1 MDVTQLKEGLLR
13 GDFTSVDLV
22 NVFGKRCYTIGRRLC
37 LSAEEDFDSALVEA
51 AEKDRER
58 REAIQ
63 NGTQG
68 ELPVLH
74 GIPIS
79 IKEMV
84 RNIDKQYQSGYSS
97 TSFSLDYILL

>member
-22 NVFGKRCYTIGRRLC
+22 NVFGKRCFTIGRRLC

-63 NGTQG
+63 NGSQG

-74 GIPIS
+74 GIPVS

-84 RNIDKQYQSGYSS
+84 RD
-97 TSFSLDYILL
+97 SLDFILL

>member
-1 MDVTQLKEGLLR
+1 MDVTKLKEGLLR

-37 LSAEEDFDSALVEA
+37 LSAEEDFDSVLVEA

-74 GIPIS
+74 GIPVS

-84 RNIDKQYQSGYSS
+84 RDLLNQY
-97 TSFSLDYILL
+97 

>member
-58 REAIQ
+58 REAIHS
-63 NGTQG
+63 GTQG

-74 GIPIS
+74 GIPVS

-84 RNIDKQYQSGYSS
+84 RDILKQYQIGYSS
-97 TSFSLDYILL
+97 TSFSLDSILL

>member
-58 REAIQ
+58 KEAIQ

-68 ELPVLH
+68 EMPVLH
-74 GIPIS
+74 GIPVS

>member
-22 NVFGKRCYTIGRRLC
+22 NVFGKRCYNIGRRLC

-51 AEKDRER
+51 AQKDRER
-58 REAIQ
+58 WEAIQ
-63 NGTQG
+63 SRTQG

-74 GIPIS
+74 GIPVS

-84 RNIDKQYQSGYSS
+84 RN
-97 TSFSLDYILL
+97 SLDYILL

>member
-74 GIPIS
+74 GIPVS